1 MPYKL
6 TYSPIIAELDAESN
20 IVNTNV
26 LLFAADEAPAIGDV
40 DVEDANSL
48 NPARNYI
55 ALLSFIGNIS
65 EDVSESA
72 RHVIQ

>member
-6 TYSPIIAELDAESN
+6 TYNPIIAKLDAESS
-20 IVNTNV
+20 IVNTNL
-26 LLFAADEAPAIGDV
+26 LLFAVDEAPAIGDV
-40 DVEDANSL
+40 DVEDPNSL

-65 EDVSESA
+65 DDISESA